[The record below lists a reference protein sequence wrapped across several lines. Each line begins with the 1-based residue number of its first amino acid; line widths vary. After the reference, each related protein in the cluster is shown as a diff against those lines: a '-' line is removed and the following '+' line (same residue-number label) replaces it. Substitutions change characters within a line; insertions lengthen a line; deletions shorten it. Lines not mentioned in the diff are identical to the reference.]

1 MTAARGVILLAV
13 WNGARFLPA
22 QLASLQDQRDVP
34 PPLLFWRDDGSTDGS
49 PDIVQAWAS
58 GSKLEVRRL
67 TEPAGRLGPTQ
78 GFMALLA
85 AAPDD
90 ADYYAFCDQ
99 DDVWLP
105 DKCARA
111 AAALRAIPAS
121 RPAIYCAR
129 QRVVGRDLQPIGLS
143 ALPSRPP
150 GFANALVQNIV
161 TGCTAALNPAARRL
175 LMAAPSPPAG
185 QIHDWWAYLVVTAA
199 GGEVIVDPEPAL
211 LYRQHGANSIGA
223 EPGLWRRV
231 QRAVRR
237 GPNAFVGMLGAN
249 LDALAEAAPLLPA
262 GANAAVERLQA
273 MRGCGPI
280 GRLRL
285 ARQAGLYRQSALQQV
300 AMAAWFLLGRM
311 PPR

>member
-1 MTAARGVILLAV
+1 MTSGRGVILLAV
-13 WNGARFLPA
+13 WNGAPFLPA
-22 QLASLQDQRDVP
+22 QLASLEDQRDVP
-34 PPLLFWRDDGSTDGS
+34 PPLLLWRDDGSTDGS

-67 TEPAGRLGPTQ
+67 TEPAGRLGPTR

-85 AAPDD
+85 AAPED

-105 DKCARA
+105 NKCARA
-111 AAALRAIPAS
+111 AVALHAVPFS

-129 QRVVGRDLQPIGLS
+129 QRVVDEDLRPLGLS
-143 ALPSRPP
+143 PLPERPP

-161 TGCTAALNPAARRL
+161 IGCSAALNPAARRL
-175 LMAAPSPPAG
+175 ILAAPPPPAG
-185 QIHDWWAYLVVTAA
+185 QIHDWWAYLLVTAA
-199 GGEVIVDPEPAL
+199 GGDVVVDPEPAL

-223 EPGLWRRV
+223 ETCLARRV
-231 QRAVRR
+231 LRAIRR
-237 GPNAFVGMLGAN
+237 GPDAFVAMFGAN
-249 LDALAEAAPLLPA
+249 LDAITAAAPLLPA
-262 GANAAVERLQA
+262 ETIASVARLQG
-273 MRGCGPI
+273 MRECGPL

-285 ARQAGLYRQSALQQV
+285 AQRAGLYRQTRHEQA
-300 AMAAWFLLGRM
+300 AMAAWFLLGKM